1 MPTVTLGQV
10 FGRLTVVSQAP
21 SRGKYHYYLC
31 RCECGVEKE
40 VYKSSLTRG
49 MTSSCGCIFREVQSA
64 RLTTHGMSGTK
75 THKTWKS
82 MLERCTNPNS
92 ESYKNYGGRG
102 ISVAPEWSSFEQF
115 LADMGERPEGTSL
128 ERKDNSKGYCKDNCQ
143 WATPKQQARNRRSN
157 INITWKGET
166 KTLTEWCEILNKPYM
181 TIRTRIVKGW
191 SIDRAF
197 TT

>member
-64 RLTTHGMSGTK
+64 RLTTHDMSGTPNY
-75 THKTWKS
+75 KS
-82 MLERCTNPNS
+82 WAAMLGRCTNPRDAG
-92 ESYKNYGGRG
+92 YKNYGGRG

-128 ERKDNSKGYCKDNCQ
+128 ERRDNSEGYCKDNCQ

-166 KTLTEWCEILNKPYM
+166 KTLTEWCEILEKPYM
-181 TIRTRIVKGW
+181 TVRARIVKGW

>member
-10 FGRLTVVSQAP
+10 FGRLTAVSQAP

-49 MTSSCGCIFREVQSA
+49 VTTSCSCLFREVLTE
-64 RLTTHGMSGTK
+64 RLKTHDMSGTP
-75 THKTWKS
+75 TYKS
-82 MLERCTNPNS
+82 WTAMRGRCTNPRD
-92 ESYKNYGGRG
+92 EGYKNYGGRG

-128 ERKDNSKGYCKDNCQ
+128 ERRDNSEGYCKDNCQ

-181 TIRTRIVKGW
+181 TVRARLVKGW

>member
-21 SRGKYHYYLC
+21 
-31 RCECGVEKE
+31 
-40 VYKSSLTRG
+40 
-49 MTSSCGCIFREVQSA
+49 
-64 RLTTHGMSGTK
+64 
-75 THKTWKS
+75 
-82 MLERCTNPNS
+82 
-92 ESYKNYGGRG
+92 
-102 ISVAPEWSSFEQF
+102 
-115 LADMGERPEGTSL
+115 
-128 ERKDNSKGYCKDNCQ
+128 
-143 WATPKQQARNRRSN
+143 PKQQARNRRSN

-181 TIRTRIVKGW
+181 TVRVRIVKGW